1 MSLQRQ
7 LLWWLGIIA
16 AVVLVLLLLRDILL
30 PFVAAM
36 VLAYLLDPVADRLE
50 RWGLSRTLA
59 TSLIL
64 GLFVLAFVLALVLLA
79 PVVMRQLVAF
89 GQRLP
94 DLADALERLLVRY
107 AADFLGRIDQGNP
120 GELQQSLGS

>member
-16 AVVLVLLLLRDILL
+16 AAVLLLLLLRDILL

-36 VLAYLLDPVADRLE
+36 VLAYLLDPLADRLE
-50 RWGLSRTLA
+50 RLGPSRTLA
-59 TSLIL
+59 TFLIL
-64 GLFVLAFVLALVLLA
+64 GLFVFAFVLAFVLLA

-89 GQRLP
+89 VQRLP
-94 DLADALERLLVRY
+94 DLANALERLLVRH
-107 AADFLGRIDQGNP
+107 APEFLGR
-120 GELQQSLGS
+120 L